1 MEYPER
7 PNLIRGFFETLKHA
21 YLDPTVYSTLNDCI
35 QIVFQSISS
44 CCHVDQ
50 GRSMSETE
58 NLRVKIM
65 DSVAE
70 LGRNDL
76 TAFGLE
82 DDITKNIENRTFES

>member
-1 MEYPER
+1 
-7 PNLIRGFFETLKHA
+7 
-21 YLDPTVYSTLNDCI
+21 
-35 QIVFQSISS
+35 
-44 CCHVDQ
+44 VDQ